1 MTTTAAPALN
11 PDRQESE
18 ERPILSPV
26 PVHTT
31 PAEPEAR
38 SFDPTQGRRIGAYP
52 YDDPTQGIGSH
63 PYDDPTQGRVVGSDH
78 YDDPTR
84 GRRIGS
90 HSYDD
95 PTQGRKVGSDPYDD
109 PIRAR

>member
-1 MTTTAAPALN
+1 MTTTAAPDLR
-11 PDRQESE
+11 PDRHESE
-18 ERPILSPV
+18 ERPILRPV

-38 SFDPTQGRRIGAYP
+38 SFDPTQ
-52 YDDPTQGIGSH
+52 
-63 PYDDPTQGRVVGSDH
+63 
-78 YDDPTR
+78 

-109 PIRAR
+109 PTRAR